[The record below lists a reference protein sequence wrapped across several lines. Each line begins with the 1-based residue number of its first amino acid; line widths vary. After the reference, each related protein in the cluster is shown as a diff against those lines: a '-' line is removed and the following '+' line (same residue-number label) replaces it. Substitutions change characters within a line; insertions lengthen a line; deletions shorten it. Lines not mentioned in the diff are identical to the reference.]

1 MAVEFKH
8 TLRRLRGQII
18 GWAVGVALY
27 GLMMAFF
34 FPSIGQME
42 NIDGYLSLFP
52 KEMFAFFENL
62 YAIGTPLGYLDVY
75 FFAYMHLIIG
85 IMAIGAGAGL
95 LAGDEEKGILDLVLA
110 HPVSRTGL
118 FWGRLLGL
126 AAALAMILVA
136 GWLSWLL
143 PAGYVGLGLNA
154 WELLRPFLPLFAVLL
169 FFASLALLLS
179 MFLPAARIAGML
191 AGALMVGNYLLMGL
205 ANLNDKLRPLMK
217 FTPLEYYQ
225 GGLAVE
231 GINGSW
237 LAGLLL
243 AALLF
248 ATGAWLLFLKR
259 DIRVGGER
267 GWQWPWFGL
276 RRKV

>member
-1 MAVEFKH
+1 
-8 TLRRLRGQII
+8 
-18 GWAVGVALY
+18 
-27 GLMMAFF
+27 
-34 FPSIGQME
+34 
-42 NIDGYLSLFP
+42 
-52 KEMFAFFENL
+52 MFAL
-62 YAIGTPLGYLDVY
+62 RILRHGTPLGYLDVY

-217 FTPLEYYQ
+217 FTCQILPGDWRWYGSLE
-225 GGLAVE
+225 
-231 GINGSW
+231 SW
-237 LAGLLL
+237 LIASAL

-248 ATGAWLLFLKR
+248 AAGAWLFFLKR
-259 DIRVGGER
+259 DIRVAANRAGSGR
-267 GWQWPWFGL
+267 AFGL
-276 RRKV
+276 RRSCRC

>member
-1 MAVEFKH
+1 MPAEFKH

-18 GWAVGVALY
+18 GWAAGVALY
-27 GLMMAFF
+27 GLMMAFL
-34 FPSIGQME
+34 FPSVGQME
-42 NIDGYLSLFP
+42 NMEQYLSIFP
-52 KEMFAFFENL
+52 EEMFAFFENL
-62 YAIGTPLGYLDVY
+62 YAMGTPLGYLDVY

-85 IMAIGAGAGL
+85 IVAISAGAGL
-95 LAGDEEKGILDLVLA
+95 LAGDEEKGVLDLVLA

-118 FWGRLLGL
+118 FCGRLLGL
-126 AAALAMILVA
+126 AAALAVILAA

-143 PAGYVGLGLNA
+143 PAGYVGLELNA
-154 WELLRPFLPLFAVLL
+154 WQLLRPFLPLFAVLL
-169 FFASLALLLS
+169 FFAALALLLS
-179 MFLPAARIAGML
+179 MLLPAARMAGML
-191 AGALMVGNYLLMGL
+191 TGALMVGNYLLMGL

-237 LAGLLL
+237 LAGLFL

-248 ATGAWLLFLKR
+248 AAGAWLLFIKR

-267 GWQWPWFGL
+267 SWQWPRFGL
-276 RRKV
+276 RRKA